1 MGWDISIIAAEVLQK
16 MTISRTEY
24 ADSSW
29 SALLLLDNEL
39 RNVADSWRFLIS
51 VPILIK
57 KWMEEW
63 GPRHNFFRTTQLYV
77 CVTSF
82 LE

>member
-51 VPILIK
+51 VPVLIK
-57 KWMEEW
+57 SGWKN
-63 GPRHNFFRTTQLYV
+63 GGLGITFFGQLSCMFV
-77 CVTSF
+77 
-82 LE
+82 